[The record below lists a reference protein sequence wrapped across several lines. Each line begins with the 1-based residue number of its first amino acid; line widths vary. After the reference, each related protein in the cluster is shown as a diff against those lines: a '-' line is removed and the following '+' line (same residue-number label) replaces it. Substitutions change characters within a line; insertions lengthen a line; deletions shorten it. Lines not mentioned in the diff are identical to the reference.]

1 FRRLEEIE
9 ALHPELVANDS
20 PTQEVGGEVS
30 AAFAAVEH
38 LQRMYS
44 LEDVFSLEELEAWL
58 RKAEAGI
65 QKLGNGTPPAAWL
78 TELKIDGLAVNLLY
92 RDGKL
97 VRAATRGDGTT
108 GEDITHNVLTIKE
121 IPQELKGVGFPAE
134 MEVRGEVFIP
144 SKEFAEFNEALIEAG
159 KAPLANPRNAAA
171 GSLRQKDPAETA
183 KRPLKMFVHGIGAR
197 EGLEAGSQSE
207 TYALLKEWGLP
218 VSPYFEVLG
227 SLEEVLAFIKRYG
240 DQRHKLVHEIDGI
253 VVKVD
258 DFGTQRALGYTTR
271 VPRWAVAYKYPPEEV
286 HTKLLDIQVNVG
298 RTGRVTPFGLMEPV
312 KVAGSTVEMATLHN
326 QDVVKAKGVKIGDIV
341 ILRKAGD

>member
-1 FRRLEEIE
+1 MTLFRRLEEIE
-9 ALHPELVANDS
+9 ALHPELVSNDS

-44 LEDVFSLEELEAWL
+44 LEDVFSLEELEAWIT
-58 RKAEAGI
+58 KAEAGVA
-65 QKLGNGTPPAAWL
+65 KLGDTARPAWL

-121 IPQELKGVGFPAE
+121 IPQQLTGSGFPAE
-134 MEVRGEVFIP
+134 MEIRGEVFIP
-144 SKEFAEFNEALIEAG
+144 SKAFAEFNEALIEAG

-183 KRPLKMFVHGIGAR
+183 KRPLQMFVHGIGAR
-197 EGLEAGSQSE
+197 EGPARPPASPRP
-207 TYALLKEWGLP
+207 TALLAEWGLP

-227 SLEEVLAFIKRYG
+227 SLGGGACSSSSNYG
-240 DQRHKLVHEIDGI
+240 GQAAQPDARDRRHRGEGRRLRHPA
-253 VVKVD
+253 
-258 DFGTQRALGYTTR
+258 RARATPRVFRAGLWPTSTR
-271 VPRWAVAYKYPPEEV
+271 RK
-286 HTKLLDIQVNVG
+286 KC
-298 RTGRVTPFGLMEPV
+298 TPSCWTSP
-312 KVAGSTVEMATLHN
+312 STSGGPA
-326 QDVVKAKGVKIGDIV
+326 A
-341 ILRKAGD
+341 